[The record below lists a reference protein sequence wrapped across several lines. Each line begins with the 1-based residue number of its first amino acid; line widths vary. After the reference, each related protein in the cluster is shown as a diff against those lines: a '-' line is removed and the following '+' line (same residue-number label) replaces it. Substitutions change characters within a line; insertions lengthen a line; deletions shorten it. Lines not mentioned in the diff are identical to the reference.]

1 MTRLLSSLAVLLALA
16 GAAQATARETAA
28 RKAGLAATASG
39 LTYRVFRADP
49 ISLRPVAGG
58 RSWASAGFMD
68 TLPSP
73 DGTWLAALRN
83 DGSAIRLVRL
93 ARMRLEGN
101 VRFGRVEVRPVAWAS
116 DQLLVASTGLPGS
129 TGALVGIDAKARKVV
144 WRHSLAGSELLAAA
158 RVRDRVVVLAGP
170 WRRSGPASLLL
181 VSAKGGIRSI

>member
-1 MTRLLSSLAVLLALA
+1 MTRLLSSLAVLLTLA

-28 RKAGLAATASG
+28 RKPVLAATASG

-68 TLPSP
+68 TLRSP

-101 VRFGRVEVRPVAWAS
+101 VRFGRVQVRPGGWAS
-116 DQLLVASTGLPGS
+116 DQLLVASTALRGTPG
-129 TGALVGIDAKARKVV
+129 AVVGIGATARRVV
-144 WRHSLAGSELLAAA
+144 GRPSRAGPDLRGRAGSA
-158 RVRDRVVVLAGP
+158 DRVFALAGP
-170 WRRSGPASLLL
+170 WRRSGRPSLLL
-181 VSAKGGIRSI
+181 VSAKG